1 MWERYHRS
9 GEPRPPSDV
18 ICDELE
24 ARLRPFVFERPETVD
39 EAIDLL
45 ARHGSDARILAGGQ
59 SLLILMRRRLVQ
71 PGVVVSL
78 SRVRELRSV
87 DRGADG
93 IRRGA
98 MAPYGDVSR
107 HETVI
112 ARAPLLARAA
122 GA

>member
-9 GEPRPPSDV
+9 GEPRPPFDV

-39 EAIDLL
+39 EALDLI

-59 SLLILMRRRLVQ
+59 SLLILMRQRLVQ
-71 PGVVVSL
+71 PAVVVSL
-78 SRVRELRSV
+78 SRLPELRGIAA
-87 DRGADG
+87 RHDG
-93 IRRGA
+93 VRIGA
-98 MAPYGDVSR
+98 MATYRDVSR
-107 HETVI
+107 DQAVI
-112 ARAPLLARAA
+112 G